1 MRLFELIGELQ
12 TAAEPGHSSKHILV
26 LDSEGFVHEIVS
38 VDWDD
43 ESNCYFIR
51 TEFEDDDT

>member
-1 MRLFELIGELQ
+1 MRLYELIGELQ
-12 TAAEPGHSSKHILV
+12 VTAENGRASNEILV